1 MELDGSVWSP
11 TSFATAT
18 LVSVAGTHLLW
29 ILFGALFVAF
39 VIRFTMNLVSEPRRS
54 ALDYGVLF
62 LAQGFGSGLLKP
74 APGTWGSLVGMAWLC
89 LLLIPGSPS
98 ILLLGILLGIGVS
111 VQTCQAA
118 ERILET
124 HDPASV
130 VIDEIAALPL
140 AWLGVLVVHAVTNAA
155 WFPSSSPNFWRLW
168 PELLTAFGA
177 FRLFDVWKPGWVG
190 KSQDL
195 PGGWGVTADDVLAGL
210 LAAIP
215 VGAVAAIRQSSW
227 FAAP

>member
-1 MELDGSVWSP
+1 MDLDGSDWLP
-11 TSFATAT
+11 TSFATAI

-29 ILFGALFVAF
+29 ILFGALFGVF
-39 VIRFTMNLVSEPRRS
+39 VLRFTMTLVAEPRRS
-54 ALDYGVLF
+54 AADYGVLF

-89 LLLIPGSPS
+89 LLLLPGSPS

-111 VQTCQAA
+111 IHTCQTA
-118 ERILET
+118 ERILDT

-130 VIDEIAALPL
+130 VIDEIAAMPL
-140 AWLGVLVVHAVTNAA
+140 AWLGVLVVHAATNTAC
-155 WFPSSSPNFWRLW
+155 FSSSSPTFWRLW

-190 KSQDL
+190 RSQEL

-215 VGAVAAIRQSSW
+215 VGAVAAMRHSSW